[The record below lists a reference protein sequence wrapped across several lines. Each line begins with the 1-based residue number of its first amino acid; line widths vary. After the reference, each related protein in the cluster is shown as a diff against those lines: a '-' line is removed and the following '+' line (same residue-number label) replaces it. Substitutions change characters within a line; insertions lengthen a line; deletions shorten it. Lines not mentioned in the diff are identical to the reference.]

1 LQQLTLAVMM
11 GPIEQQYVLYT
22 LYSSQIACLQMPA
35 LLLMLRCKLA
45 AAQFISNLLPRL
57 DVVEGD

>member
-1 LQQLTLAVMM
+1 
-11 GPIEQQYVLYT
+11 
-22 LYSSQIACLQMPA
+22 MPA